1 MGNQP
6 SLIDYINAF
15 NEFDLEIN
23 KIHNYNPLQDV
34 YYEGYLVNYK
44 RYQNFRNL
52 VINLY
57 NNQLN
62 QFNSQ
67 VNENLN
73 ESTNYNDILEQNRLT
88 TESFPLVESRILN
101 GESFIIINKKLFILQ
116 KCKKNEPENNK
127 IEYKIISGNPGFIQ
141 INPNNNKKIIR
152 FKNNKT
158 NIIDKST
165 VLAKKNND
173 GVNNNRNNIFSK
185 INSMNKDN
193 WLIIYRDVINYFNFE
208 NYISNNL
215 NNEKSEPIKFRGFLV
230 NNDWVDNWKKNSFY
244 EEIKENIILKNIK
257 NDNFISNFIMTKQL
271 ETKSNYDGILDIK
284 NYIIPD
290 NQIEEALKTEKSY
303 ALLNENFVSQFM
315 NNSIIYII
323 TFVLSYQKIEIKI
336 KNKTDLSFQTNSN
349 VIFNRAINYS
359 NNKPKQTQIKSN
371 IIPTNS
377 LIQKSQKSNS
387 NEINNLKNELFKAN
401 KIIEQQKLII
411 NELQNK
417 LNNYNA
423 TINNLNNNIN
433 NYKNIIIQKDAE
445 LNNLRTQLNNNNI
458 IPNKVYFND
467 IMCVNFISSD
477 QNVHYAA
484 SCLKTDTFAEIEEKL
499 YKQYPQYRE
508 TNNSFLANGTQVLRF
523 KTIAENKIRN
533 GLPVTLIVPS

>member
-101 GESFIIINKKLFILQ
+101 GESFIIINKKLFILI
-116 KCKKNEPENNK
+116 CKKNEPENNK
-127 IEYKIISGNPGFIQ
+127 IEYKIRSRNPGFIQ

-230 NNDWVDNWKKNSFY
+230 NNDWVDNWKKNSFN

-315 NNSIIYII
+315 NIISI
-323 TFVLSYQKIEIKI
+323 K
-336 KNKTDLSFQTNSN
+336 
-349 VIFNRAINYS
+349 
-359 NNKPKQTQIKSN
+359 
-371 IIPTNS
+371 
-377 LIQKSQKSNS
+377 
-387 NEINNLKNELFKAN
+387 LFKY
-401 KIIEQQKLII
+401 I
-411 NELQNK
+411 
-417 LNNYNA
+417 LN
-423 TINNLNNNIN
+423 
-433 NYKNIIIQKDAE
+433 
-445 LNNLRTQLNNNNI
+445 
-458 IPNKVYFND
+458 
-467 IMCVNFISSD
+467 M
-477 QNVHYAA
+477 
-484 SCLKTDTFAEIEEKL
+484 
-499 YKQYPQYRE
+499 
-508 TNNSFLANGTQVLRF
+508 
-523 KTIAENKIRN
+523 
-533 GLPVTLIVPS
+533 

>member
-101 GESFIIINKKLFILQ
+101 GESFIIINKKLFILI
-116 KCKKNEPENNK
+116 CKKNEPENNK
-127 IEYKIISGNPGFIQ
+127 IEYKIRSRNPGFIQ

-315 NNSIIYII
+315 NIISI
-323 TFVLSYQKIEIKI
+323 K
-336 KNKTDLSFQTNSN
+336 
-349 VIFNRAINYS
+349 
-359 NNKPKQTQIKSN
+359 
-371 IIPTNS
+371 
-377 LIQKSQKSNS
+377 
-387 NEINNLKNELFKAN
+387 LFKY
-401 KIIEQQKLII
+401 I
-411 NELQNK
+411 
-417 LNNYNA
+417 LN
-423 TINNLNNNIN
+423 
-433 NYKNIIIQKDAE
+433 
-445 LNNLRTQLNNNNI
+445 
-458 IPNKVYFND
+458 
-467 IMCVNFISSD
+467 M
-477 QNVHYAA
+477 
-484 SCLKTDTFAEIEEKL
+484 
-499 YKQYPQYRE
+499 
-508 TNNSFLANGTQVLRF
+508 
-523 KTIAENKIRN
+523 
-533 GLPVTLIVPS
+533 

>member
-44 RYQNFRNL
+44 RYQNLRNL

-101 GESFIIINKKLFILQ
+101 GESFIIINKKLFILI
-116 KCKKNEPENNK
+116 CKKNEPENNK
-127 IEYKIISGNPGFIQ
+127 IEYKIRSRNPGFIQ

-193 WLIIYRDVINYFNFE
+193 WLIIYRNVINYFNFE

-290 NQIEEALKTEKSY
+290 NQIEEALKTDKSY

-315 NNSIIYII
+315 NNSIIYI
-323 TFVLSYQKIEIKI
+323 
-336 KNKTDLSFQTNSN
+336 
-349 VIFNRAINYS
+349 
-359 NNKPKQTQIKSN
+359 
-371 IIPTNS
+371 
-377 LIQKSQKSNS
+377 
-387 NEINNLKNELFKAN
+387 
-401 KIIEQQKLII
+401 
-411 NELQNK
+411 
-417 LNNYNA
+417 
-423 TINNLNNNIN
+423 
-433 NYKNIIIQKDAE
+433 
-445 LNNLRTQLNNNNI
+445 
-458 IPNKVYFND
+458 
-467 IMCVNFISSD
+467 
-477 QNVHYAA
+477 
-484 SCLKTDTFAEIEEKL
+484 
-499 YKQYPQYRE
+499 
-508 TNNSFLANGTQVLRF
+508 
-523 KTIAENKIRN
+523 
-533 GLPVTLIVPS
+533 

>member
-62 QFNSQ
+62 QFNSP

-101 GESFIIINKKLFILQ
+101 GESFIIINKKLFILI
-116 KCKKNEPENNK
+116 CKKNEPENNK
-127 IEYKIISGNPGFIQ
+127 IEYKIRSRNPGFIQ

-215 NNEKSEPIKFRGFLV
+215 NNEKSEPIQFRGFLV

-315 NNSIIYII
+315 NIISI
-323 TFVLSYQKIEIKI
+323 K
-336 KNKTDLSFQTNSN
+336 
-349 VIFNRAINYS
+349 
-359 NNKPKQTQIKSN
+359 
-371 IIPTNS
+371 
-377 LIQKSQKSNS
+377 
-387 NEINNLKNELFKAN
+387 LFKY
-401 KIIEQQKLII
+401 I
-411 NELQNK
+411 
-417 LNNYNA
+417 LN
-423 TINNLNNNIN
+423 
-433 NYKNIIIQKDAE
+433 
-445 LNNLRTQLNNNNI
+445 
-458 IPNKVYFND
+458 
-467 IMCVNFISSD
+467 M
-477 QNVHYAA
+477 
-484 SCLKTDTFAEIEEKL
+484 
-499 YKQYPQYRE
+499 
-508 TNNSFLANGTQVLRF
+508 
-523 KTIAENKIRN
+523 
-533 GLPVTLIVPS
+533 

>member
-101 GESFIIINKKLFILQ
+101 GESFIIINKKLFILI
-116 KCKKNEPENNK
+116 CKKNEPENNK
-127 IEYKIISGNPGFIQ
+127 IEYKIRSRNPGFIQ

-290 NQIEEALKTEKSY
+290 NQIEEALKTDKSY

-315 NNSIIYII
+315 NIISI
-323 TFVLSYQKIEIKI
+323 K
-336 KNKTDLSFQTNSN
+336 
-349 VIFNRAINYS
+349 
-359 NNKPKQTQIKSN
+359 
-371 IIPTNS
+371 
-377 LIQKSQKSNS
+377 
-387 NEINNLKNELFKAN
+387 LFKY
-401 KIIEQQKLII
+401 I
-411 NELQNK
+411 
-417 LNNYNA
+417 LN
-423 TINNLNNNIN
+423 
-433 NYKNIIIQKDAE
+433 
-445 LNNLRTQLNNNNI
+445 
-458 IPNKVYFND
+458 
-467 IMCVNFISSD
+467 M
-477 QNVHYAA
+477 
-484 SCLKTDTFAEIEEKL
+484 
-499 YKQYPQYRE
+499 
-508 TNNSFLANGTQVLRF
+508 
-523 KTIAENKIRN
+523 
-533 GLPVTLIVPS
+533 